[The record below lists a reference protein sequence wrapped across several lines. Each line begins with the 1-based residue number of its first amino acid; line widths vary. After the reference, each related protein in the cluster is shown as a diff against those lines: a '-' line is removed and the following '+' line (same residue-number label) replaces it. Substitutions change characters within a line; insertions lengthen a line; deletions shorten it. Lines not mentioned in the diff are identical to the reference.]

1 MPERLTKRGT
11 VRKGNFK
18 GGAQKLIT
26 RVELPPDE
34 WLSDADA
41 RKLYTKYRDIAQK
54 RVKRLVQGGYI
65 NEKEAEMYNRRMPTL
80 KNQKNVRAGLEELR
94 TFLNQE
100 KSSAQR
106 TKALQKEIKEGW
118 DRAGYSVDIPKG
130 VQSKRKF
137 GHFMDYM
144 KKKYKGRQYDS
155 SRAVRL
161 YVAIKNKGLDPEN
174 FRKESTFF
182 MDNIDVFEAIPKQTG
197 KGKSS
202 RYYKKLIN
210 SL

>member
-1 MPERLTKRGT
+1 MPEKLTKRGT

-80 KNQKNVRAGLEELR
+80 KNQPNVRAGLEELR

-106 TKALQKEIKEGW
+106 TKALQKEIAEGW

-161 YVAIKNKGLDPEN
+161 YVAVKNKGLDPQN

-182 MDNIDVFEAIPKQTG
+182 MDNIEMFEAIPKQTG

>member
-1 MPERLTKRGT
+1 MAEKLTKRGT

-100 KSSAQR
+100 KSSAKR
-106 TKALQKEIKEGW
+106 TKALQKEIAEGW
-118 DRAGYSVDIPKG
+118 DRAGYKVDIPKG

-161 YVAIKNKGLDPEN
+161 YIAVKNKGLDPQN

-182 MDNIDVFEAIPKQTG
+182 MDNIDVFEAIPKQSG

-202 RYYKKLIN
+202 RYFKKLIN

>member
-34 WLSDADA
+34 WLTDADA

-106 TKALQKEIKEGW
+106 TKALQKEIAEGW
-118 DRAGYSVDIPKG
+118 DRAGYKVDIPKG

-161 YVAIKNKGLDPEN
+161 YIAVKNKGLDPQN

-182 MDNIDVFEAIPKQTG
+182 MENIEMFEAIPKQTG

>member
-106 TKALQKEIKEGW
+106 TKALQKEISEGW
-118 DRAGYSVDIPKG
+118 ERAGYSVDIPKG

>member
-100 KSSAQR
+100 KSSARR
-106 TKALQKEIKEGW
+106 TKALQKEITEGW

-182 MDNIDVFEAIPKQTG
+182 MDNIDVFEAIPKQSG

-202 RYYKKLIN
+202 RYFKKLIN

>member
-100 KSSAQR
+100 KSSAKR
-106 TKALQKEIKEGW
+106 TKALQKEIAEGW

-161 YVAIKNKGLDPEN
+161 YIAVKNKGLDPQN

-182 MDNIDVFEAIPKQTG
+182 MDNIDVFEAIPKQSG

-202 RYYKKLIN
+202 RYFKKLIN

>member
-34 WLSDADA
+34 WLTDADA
-41 RKLYTKYRDIAQK
+41 RKLYTKYRGIAQK

-106 TKALQKEIKEGW
+106 TKALQKEIAEGW
-118 DRAGYSVDIPKG
+118 DRAGYKVDIPKG

-161 YVAIKNKGLDPEN
+161 YIAVKNKGLDPQN

-182 MDNIDVFEAIPKQTG
+182 MENIEMFEAIPKQTG

>member
-26 RVELPPDE
+26 RVELLPDE

-106 TKALQKEIKEGW
+106 TKALQKEIAEGW
-118 DRAGYSVDIPKG
+118 ERAGYSVDIPKG

-182 MDNIDVFEAIPKQTG
+182 MDNIDVFEAIPKQSG

>member
-1 MPERLTKRGT
+1 MPEKLTKRGT

-100 KSSAQR
+100 KSSAKR
-106 TKALQKEIKEGW
+106 TKALQKEIAEGW
-118 DRAGYSVDIPKG
+118 ERAGYSVDIPKG

-182 MDNIDVFEAIPKQTG
+182 MDNIDVFEAIPKQSG

-202 RYYKKLIN
+202 RYFKKLIN

>member
-34 WLSDADA
+34 WLTDADA

-65 NEKEAEMYNRRMPTL
+65 NEKEADMYNRRMPTL

-106 TKALQKEIKEGW
+106 TKALQKEIAEGW

-161 YVAIKNKGLDPEN
+161 YVAIKNKGLDPQN

-182 MDNIDVFEAIPKQTG
+182 MDNIEMFEAIPKQTG

>member
-1 MPERLTKRGT
+1 MPEKLTKRGT

-18 GGAQKLIT
+18 GGAKKLIT

-100 KSSAQR
+100 KSSAKR
-106 TKALQKEIKEGW
+106 TKALQKEIAEGW
-118 DRAGYSVDIPKG
+118 DRAGYKVDIPKG

-161 YVAIKNKGLDPEN
+161 YIAVKNKGLDPQN

-182 MDNIDVFEAIPKQTG
+182 MDNIEMFEAIPKQTG

>member
-34 WLSDADA
+34 WLTDADA

-106 TKALQKEIKEGW
+106 TKALQKEISEGW
-118 DRAGYSVDIPKG
+118 ERAGYSVDIPKG

-182 MDNIDVFEAIPKQTG
+182 MDNIDVFEAIPKQSG

>member
-54 RVKRLVQGGYI
+54 RVKRLVKGGYI

-106 TKALQKEIKEGW
+106 TKALQKEIAEGW

-161 YVAIKNKGLDPEN
+161 YIAVKNKGLDPQN

-182 MDNIDVFEAIPKQTG
+182 MDNIDVFEAIPKQSG

-202 RYYKKLIN
+202 RYFKKLIN

>member
-100 KSSAQR
+100 KSSAR
-106 TKALQKEIKEGW
+106 RIKALQKEITEGW
-118 DRAGYSVDIPKG
+118 DRAGYSVNIPKG

-161 YVAIKNKGLDPEN
+161 YIAVKNKGLDPEN

-182 MDNIDVFEAIPKQTG
+182 MDNIDVFEAIPKQSG

>member
-1 MPERLTKRGT
+1 MADLTKRGT
-11 VRKGNFK
+11 PRKGAFK

-26 RVELPPDE
+26 RVDIPPQE

-54 RVKRLVQGGYI
+54 RIKRLMQGGYI
-65 NEKEAEMYNRRMPTL
+65 NEKEAQMYNKMMPTL
-80 KNQKNVRAGLEELR
+80 KEQKNVRAGLEELR
-94 TFLNQE
+94 VFLNQE

-106 TKALQKEIKEGW
+106 TRQLQKEITEGW
-118 DRAGYSVDIPKG
+118 TRAGYQVDIPKG
-130 VQSKRKF
+130 VQSKRRF
-137 GHFMDYM
+137 GHFMDHL
-144 KKKYKGRQYDS
+144 KRKYKGRQYDS

-174 FRKESTFF
+174 FRKESTYF
-182 MDNIDVFEAIPKQTG
+182 MDNIEAFEAIPKASG
-197 KGKSS
+197 KGKGSK
-202 RYYKKLIN
+202 YYKRMIE

>member
-100 KSSAQR
+100 KSSARR
-106 TKALQKEIKEGW
+106 TKALQKEIAEGW

-182 MDNIDVFEAIPKQTG
+182 MDNIDVFEAIPKQSG

>member
-26 RVELPPDE
+26 RVDLPPDE
-34 WLSDADA
+34 WLTDADA

-106 TKALQKEIKEGW
+106 TKALQKEIAEGW
-118 DRAGYSVDIPKG
+118 DRAGYNVDIPKG

-155 SRAVRL
+155 SRAVCL

-182 MDNIDVFEAIPKQTG
+182 MDNIDVFEAIPKQSG

>member
-100 KSSAQR
+100 KSSARR
-106 TKALQKEIKEGW
+106 TKALQKEITEGW
-118 DRAGYSVDIPKG
+118 ERAGYSVDIPKG

-182 MDNIDVFEAIPKQTG
+182 MDNIDVFEAIPKQSG

-202 RYYKKLIN
+202 RYFKKLIN

>member
-34 WLSDADA
+34 WLTDADA

-106 TKALQKEIKEGW
+106 TKALQKEIAEGW
-118 DRAGYSVDIPKG
+118 DRAGYKVDIPKG

-161 YVAIKNKGLDPEN
+161 YIAVKNKGLDPEN

-182 MDNIDVFEAIPKQTG
+182 MENIEMFEAIPKQTG

>member
-1 MPERLTKRGT
+1 MPDRLTKRGT

-106 TKALQKEIKEGW
+106 TKALQKEISEGW
-118 DRAGYSVDIPKG
+118 ERAGYSVDIPKG

>member
-106 TKALQKEIKEGW
+106 TKALQKEIAEGW
-118 DRAGYSVDIPKG
+118 ERAGYSVDIPKG

-174 FRKESTFF
+174 FRKESSFF
-182 MDNIDVFEAIPKQTG
+182 MDNIDVFEAIPKQSG

-202 RYYKKLIN
+202 RYFKKLIN

>member
-1 MPERLTKRGT
+1 MPEKLTKRGT

-106 TKALQKEIKEGW
+106 TKALQKEISEGW
-118 DRAGYSVDIPKG
+118 ERAGYSVDIPKG

>member
-1 MPERLTKRGT
+1 MPESLTKRGT

-34 WLSDADA
+34 WLTDADA

-100 KSSAQR
+100 KSSARR
-106 TKALQKEIKEGW
+106 TKALQKEISEGW
-118 DRAGYSVDIPKG
+118 ERAGYSVDIPKG

-182 MDNIDVFEAIPKQTG
+182 MDNIDVFEAIPKQSG

-202 RYYKKLIN
+202 RYFKKLIN

>member
-26 RVELPPDE
+26 RVDLPPDE
-34 WLSDADA
+34 WLTDADA

-106 TKALQKEIKEGW
+106 TKALQKEISEGW
-118 DRAGYSVDIPKG
+118 ERAGYSVDIPKG

>member
-106 TKALQKEIKEGW
+106 TKALQKEISEGW
-118 DRAGYSVDIPKG
+118 ERAGYSVDIPKG

-182 MDNIDVFEAIPKQTG
+182 MDNIDVFEAIPKQSG

>member
-106 TKALQKEIKEGW
+106 TKALQKEIAEGW
-118 DRAGYSVDIPKG
+118 DRAGYRVDIPKG

-161 YVAIKNKGLDPEN
+161 YIAVKNKDLDPQN

-182 MDNIDVFEAIPKQTG
+182 MDNIDVFEAIPKQSG

-202 RYYKKLIN
+202 RYFKKLIN

>member
-26 RVELPPDE
+26 RVEIPPDE
-34 WLSDADA
+34 WLTDADA

-106 TKALQKEIKEGW
+106 TKALQKEIAEGW

-182 MDNIDVFEAIPKQTG
+182 MDNIDVFEAIPKQSG

-202 RYYKKLIN
+202 RYFKKLIN

>member
-100 KSSAQR
+100 KSSARR
-106 TKALQKEIKEGW
+106 TKALQKEISEGW
-118 DRAGYSVDIPKG
+118 ERAGYSVDIPKG

-182 MDNIDVFEAIPKQTG
+182 MDNIDVFEAIPKQSG

>member
-1 MPERLTKRGT
+1 MPEKLTKRGT

-100 KSSAQR
+100 KSSAKR
-106 TKALQKEIKEGW
+106 TKALQKEITEGW
-118 DRAGYSVDIPKG
+118 DRAGYKVDIPKG

-161 YVAIKNKGLDPEN
+161 YIAVKNKGLDPQN

-182 MDNIDVFEAIPKQTG
+182 MDNIDVFEAIPKQSG

>member
-34 WLSDADA
+34 WLTDADA

-80 KNQKNVRAGLEELR
+80 KNQTNVRAGLEELR

-106 TKALQKEIKEGW
+106 TKALQKEIAEGW

-161 YVAIKNKGLDPEN
+161 YIAVKNKGLDPQN

-182 MDNIDVFEAIPKQTG
+182 MDNIDVFEAIPKQSG
-197 KGKSS
+197 KGRSS
-202 RYYKKLIN
+202 RYFKKLIN

>member
-1 MPERLTKRGT
+1 MPDRLTKRGT

-26 RVELPPDE
+26 RVDLPPDE
-34 WLSDADA
+34 WLTDADV

-106 TKALQKEIKEGW
+106 TKALQKEISEGW
-118 DRAGYSVDIPKG
+118 ERAGYSVDIPKG

-137 GHFMDYM
+137 GHFRDYM

>member
-100 KSSAQR
+100 KSSARR
-106 TKALQKEIKEGW
+106 TKALQKEITEGW

-161 YVAIKNKGLDPEN
+161 YIAVKNKGLDPEN

-202 RYYKKLIN
+202 RYFKKLIN

>member
-1 MPERLTKRGT
+1 MQDLTKRGT
-11 VRKGNFK
+11 PRKGAFK

-26 RVELPPDE
+26 RVDIPPQE

-41 RKLYTKYRDIAQK
+41 RKLYTKHRDIAQK
-54 RVKRLVQGGYI
+54 RIKRLVQGGYI
-65 NEKEAEMYNRRMPTL
+65 NEKEAQMYNKMMPTL
-80 KNQKNVRAGLEELR
+80 KEQKNVRAGLEELR
-94 TFLNQE
+94 VFLNQE

-106 TKALQKEIKEGW
+106 TRQLQKEITEGW
-118 DRAGYSVDIPKG
+118 TRAGYQVDIPKG
-130 VQSKRKF
+130 VQSKRRF

-155 SRAVRL
+155 ARAVRL

-174 FRKESTFF
+174 FRKESTYF
-182 MDNIDVFEAIPKQTG
+182 MDNIDAFEAIPKASG
-197 KGKSS
+197 KGKGSK
-202 RYYKKLIN
+202 YYKRMIE

>member
-54 RVKRLVQGGYI
+54 RIKRLVQGGYI

-100 KSSAQR
+100 KSSARR
-106 TKALQKEIKEGW
+106 TKALQKEISEGW
-118 DRAGYSVDIPKG
+118 DRAGYKVDIPKG

-161 YVAIKNKGLDPEN
+161 YIAVKNKGLDPQN

-182 MDNIDVFEAIPKQTG
+182 MDNIEMFEAIPKQTG

>member
-100 KSSAQR
+100 KSSARR
-106 TKALQKEIKEGW
+106 TKALQKEIAEGW

>member
-34 WLSDADA
+34 WLTDADA

-106 TKALQKEIKEGW
+106 TKALQKEISEGW
-118 DRAGYSVDIPKG
+118 ERAGYSVDIPKG

>member
-1 MPERLTKRGT
+1 MQDLTKRGT
-11 VRKGNFK
+11 PRKGAFK

-26 RVELPPDE
+26 RVDIPPQE

-54 RVKRLVQGGYI
+54 RIKRLMQGGYI
-65 NEKEAEMYNRRMPTL
+65 NEKEAQMYNKMMPTL
-80 KNQKNVRAGLEELR
+80 KEQKNVRAGLEELR
-94 TFLNQE
+94 VFLNQE
-100 KSSAQR
+100 KSSARR
-106 TKALQKEIKEGW
+106 TRQLQQEITEGW
-118 DRAGYSVDIPKG
+118 TRAGYQVDIPKG
-130 VQSKRKF
+130 VQSKRRF

-155 SRAVRL
+155 ARAVRL

-174 FRKESTFF
+174 FRKESTYF
-182 MDNIDVFEAIPKQTG
+182 MDNINAFEAIPKASG
-197 KGKSS
+197 KGKGSK
-202 RYYKKLIN
+202 YYKRMIE

>member
-34 WLSDADA
+34 WLTDADA

-65 NEKEAEMYNRRMPTL
+65 NEKEADMYNRRMPTL

-106 TKALQKEIKEGW
+106 TKALQKEIAEGW

-161 YVAIKNKGLDPEN
+161 YIAVKNKGLDPQN

-182 MDNIDVFEAIPKQTG
+182 MDNIDVFEAIPKQSG
-197 KGKSS
+197 KGRSS
-202 RYYKKLIN
+202 RYFKKLIN

>member
-1 MPERLTKRGT
+1 MPDRLTKRGT

-26 RVELPPDE
+26 RVDLPPDE
-34 WLSDADA
+34 WLTDADA
-41 RKLYTKYRDIAQK
+41 RKLYIKYRDIAQK

-182 MDNIDVFEAIPKQTG
+182 MDNIDIFEAIPKQTG

>member
-100 KSSAQR
+100 KSSARR
-106 TKALQKEIKEGW
+106 TKALQKEITEGW

-161 YVAIKNKGLDPEN
+161 YIAVKNKGLDPEN

-182 MDNIDVFEAIPKQTG
+182 MDNIDVFEAIPKQSG